1 MKYATLAMVATVA
14 ATDAW
19 ALTAAHAAA
28 CPTVT
33 SKETKAIHVANLTK
47 TTRATFLKAAND
59 LLTSRTKTTTTEA
72 AALAKC
78 WKDTSPPTATK
89 DQIAPVKV
97 TSTCAAEW
105 NTW

>member
-33 SKETKAIHVANLTK
+33 
-47 TTRATFLKAAND
+47 TT
-59 LLTSRTKTTTTEA
+59 
-72 AALAKC
+72 
-78 WKDTSPPTATK
+78 
-89 DQIAPVKV
+89 
-97 TSTCAAEW
+97 
-105 NTW
+105 

>member
-33 SKETKAIHVANLTK
+33 STK
-47 TTRATFLKAAND
+47 TTAIHAANVTAVSRKAFLKAAKD
-59 LLTSRTKTTTTEA
+59 LLTSRTTETATA
-72 AALAKC
+72 ADALAKC
-78 WKDTSPPTATK
+78 WKDTTPPTVTK
-89 DQIAPVKV
+89 DQIAPAKA
-97 TSTCAAEW
+97 TSTCAADW